1 MSVWA
6 LNKSP
11 QMAPSLQLSHFLT
24 RPEIMAAT
32 ANVATEQLLII
43 WFAWAQQWGWGEAD
57 TVTGEKFTV

>member
-32 ANVATEQLLII
+32 ANVATEHRAPSSY
-43 WFAWAQQWGWGEAD
+43 W
-57 TVTGEKFTV
+57 